1 MIKKIVVARLQVIK
15 GKEKEY
21 LSLVAPLVEAAKTE
35 SGNLVYKLYQDTQ
48 NPSEFMAYEEYVN
61 EEAFNEHCNTDLF
74 QSFAKDVKA
83 LLASEIDIQVF

>member
-35 SGNLVYKLYQDTQ
+35 PGNLVYKLYQDTQ

-61 EEAFNEHCNTDLF
+61 DC
-74 QSFAKDVKA
+74 
-83 LLASEIDIQVF
+83 LLYTSPSPRDA